1 MSKEKKYGLI
11 FTLIIFVGIG
21 LSINFLFKQMDSKL
35 TSIIIDDDSIK
46 IMNSTYNIEDITD
59 VELLNK
65 VILQGV
71 QAVILLIPIMDIIK
85 LMEIILNLKYVSIIK

>member
-65 VILQGV
+65 VILSGGSGS
-71 QAVILLIPIMDIIK
+71 ILLIPIMDIIK
-85 LMEIILNLKYVSIIK
+85 LMEIILNLKYVS

>member
-65 VILQGV
+65 VILAGGS
-71 QAVILLIPIMDIIK
+71 AVILLIPIMDIIK